1 MGHEDLPEIALKL
14 AERNDV
20 FRKYISNLN
29 STIAWY
35 NKMRRTTKDVEFN
48 LIENEIAEIDELIIQ
63 GQNTLNW
70 NSEGKHCFLSKPSLV
85 FLIRLMGVHDKI
97 VQPRWKFTTKFTKVS
112 RESQSN
118 KKRFNAICSPTSIR
132 EERRKEVCGFVY

>member
-1 MGHEDLPEIALKL
+1 MGQQELPDIALTL

-35 NKMRRTTKDVEFN
+35 NRIRRTTKDVEFN
-48 LIENEIAEIDELIIQ
+48 LIESEIAEIDKLIIQ

-70 NSEGKHCFLSKPSLV
+70 NSEGKLNHKKTSGPFLK
-85 FLIRLMGVHDKI
+85 IRFVGVHGEI
-97 VQPRWKFTTKFTKVS
+97 
-112 RESQSN
+112 
-118 KKRFNAICSPTSIR
+118 I
-132 EERRKEVCGFVY
+132 